1 MIDYTYNPIIPAD
14 YKIRRER
21 TSLRNL
27 SLQALFLWCGGDG
40 GRIPPS
46 RTAGAAVPGFAPWL
60 RFSGCLF
67 QFTPGYEPTDFG
79 RGFSSLFSTHYK
91 KRALQALFL
100 WYGGDGGSRTH
111 VQKYFRRTFSERS
124 QCFVIR
130 RIRRD
135 ADTLRNCYPVSPL
148 KYQELFQRFPAFITP
163 DFKPAGEPEA
173 ARGAELCSQCE
184 IVVIFSVYI

>member
-1 MIDYTYNPIIPAD
+1 MRLHVQTLDNVIGIM
-14 YKIRRER
+14 
-21 TSLRNL
+21 
-27 SLQALFLWCGGDG
+27 LFYV
-40 GRIPPS
+40 S
-46 RTAGAAVPGFAPWL
+46 H
-60 RFSGCLF
+60 GC
-67 QFTPGYEPTDFG
+67 
-79 RGFSSLFSTHYK
+79 GFSSLFSMHYK

-100 WYGGDGGSRTH
+100 RYGGDGGSRTH

-148 KYQELFQRFPAFITP
+148 KYQELSQRFPAFMTP

>member
-1 MIDYTYNPIIPAD
+1 MHHKKRAV
-14 YKIRRER
+14 
-21 TSLRNL
+21 
-27 SLQALFLWCGGDG
+27 QALFL
-40 GRIPPS
+40 R
-46 RTAGAAVPGFAPWL
+46 
-60 RFSGCLF
+60 
-67 QFTPGYEPTDFG
+67 
-79 RGFSSLFSTHYK
+79 
-91 KRALQALFL
+91 
-100 WYGGDGGSRTH
+100 YGGDGGSRTH

-148 KYQELFQRFPAFITP
+148 KYQELSQRFPAFMTP

-184 IVVIFSVYI
+184 IVVIFSVYIYRPLFTWTGRHGSLILVPHSCRNHYIPGMCDGCHTIFLL

>member
-1 MIDYTYNPIIPAD
+1 MNRLPFMLSVTRTLPSAFQWALTPQPFQSAWVTLMFQRPSEYIRTYSRRKRKKINSPQHWAKCSQNLWKSRRKISKCYTCVTFQN
-14 YKIRRER
+14 KK
-21 TSLRNL
+21 
-27 SLQALFLWCGGDG
+27 ALKSNCFKAF
-40 GRIPPS
+40 I
-46 RTAGAAVPGFAPWL
+46 
-60 RFSGCLF
+60 
-67 QFTPGYEPTDFG
+67 
-79 RGFSSLFSTHYK
+79 
-91 KRALQALFL
+91 
-100 WYGGDGGSRTH
+100 GGDGGSRTH

-148 KYQELFQRFPAFITP
+148 KYQELFQRFPAFMTP

>member
-1 MIDYTYNPIIPAD
+1 MGSYYINKKKDSKKSPFFYLEMVTLPSKTIKYCFERGKNPCILNIVQKSL
-14 YKIRRER
+14 YWVRRPHR
-21 TSLRNL
+21 LCIL
-27 SLQALFLWCGGDG
+27 KK
-40 GRIPPS
+40 
-46 RTAGAAVPGFAPWL
+46 TAGAVL
-60 RFSGCLF
+60 L
-67 QFTPGYEPTDFG
+67 
-79 RGFSSLFSTHYK
+79 LII
-91 KRALQALFL
+91 
-100 WYGGDGGSRTH
+100 GDGGSRTH

-148 KYQELFQRFPAFITP
+148 KYQELSQRFPAFMTP

>member
-1 MIDYTYNPIIPAD
+1 VLLF
-14 YKIRRER
+14 KIKKAFKQ
-21 TSLRNL
+21 L
-27 SLQALFLWCGGDG
+27 SFKAF
-40 GRIPPS
+40 I
-46 RTAGAAVPGFAPWL
+46 
-60 RFSGCLF
+60 
-67 QFTPGYEPTDFG
+67 
-79 RGFSSLFSTHYK
+79 
-91 KRALQALFL
+91 
-100 WYGGDGGSRTH
+100 GGDGGSRTH

-130 RIRRD
+130 SIRRD

-148 KYQELFQRFPAFITP
+148 KYQELSQRFPAFMTP